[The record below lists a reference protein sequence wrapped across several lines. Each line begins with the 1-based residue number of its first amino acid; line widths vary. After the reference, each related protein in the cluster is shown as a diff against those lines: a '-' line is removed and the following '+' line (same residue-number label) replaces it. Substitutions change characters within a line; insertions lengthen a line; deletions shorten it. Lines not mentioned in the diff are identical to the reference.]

1 MLFAGKTAVVTGAAS
16 GLGLA
21 TARTLI
27 KNGAKSV
34 IGIDMNSYYDVN
46 SKNFT
51 KLQMNVGSRPE
62 VDNLYDNILREKF
75 DNRAPDL
82 LVNCAGITRDVLL
95 LKMDDQQW
103 DDVMTVNLK
112 SLYLMSQNYAK
123 WVKEEAVENGK
134 VLTSRSIVNISSIV
148 GKTGNMGQTN
158 YAASKAG
165 VIGFTKSAAKELT
178 ALDIRVNAI
187 LPGFIET
194 PMTQAIPDK
203 VKRVV
208 TRTIPMGEMG
218 TPNDI
223 AEGVLYLGSDM
234 SKYVTGIS
242 HEITGG
248 LAM

>member
-1 MLFAGKTAVVTGAAS
+1 M
-16 GLGLA
+16 
-21 TARTLI
+21 
-27 KNGAKSV
+27 
-34 IGIDMNSYYDVN
+34 
-46 SKNFT
+46 
-51 KLQMNVGSRPE
+51 
-62 VDNLYDNILREKF
+62 
-75 DNRAPDL
+75 
-82 LVNCAGITRDVLL
+82 
-95 LKMDDQQW
+95 
-103 DDVMTVNLK
+103 
-112 SLYLMSQNYAK
+112 
-123 WVKEEAVENGK
+123 
-134 VLTSRSIVNISSIV
+134 LTSRSIVNISSIS
-148 GKTGNMGQTN
+148 GKIGNVGQTN